1 MSLNFINFNNSEDEN
16 LPIIYELARNL
27 ETLNLL
33 TKDNKFYYVSKNE
46 ALKIWILK
54 ALNRQTS
61 RYTYRAYSS
70 NYGNEINVLFGRHL
84 NKNLLK
90 SELKRYIEETLLI
103 NPYIKKIS
111 NLSFEQTGA
120 KVDVQFLVTTIYGEF
135 EQEFRYENE
144 K

>member
-1 MSLNFINFNNSEDEN
+1 MSLNFIGLNNEKEN

-61 RYTYRAYSS
+61 RYTYRAYS
-70 NYGNEINVLFGRHL
+70 NDYGNEISMLFGRHL

-90 SELKRYIEETLLI
+90 SELKRCIEEALLI

-111 NLSFEQTGA
+111 NLSFEQTGS
-120 KVDVQFLVTTIYGEF
+120 KVDVQFLVTTVYGEF
-135 EQEFRYENE
+135 EQEFSYKNE

>member
-90 SELKRYIEETLLI
+90 SELKRYIEEALLI